1 MPFYFAFFLVSGF
14 CAILYELVW
23 LRLAMAQFSVA
34 TAFVSIV
41 LSVFMLGLGFGSWRA
56 GRYVEERGARP
67 GLRGLRLYALA
78 ELLIGISALL
88 VPRELALG
96 RAFMEKLAAAFPLS
110 NAGYYAVVGILMA
123 LTLAPWC
130 AAMGATFPFAMQAIK
145 ERYPRES
152 PRSFSYLY
160 LANISGAAFGSIVPL
175 LFIEKLGFLG
185 TLRAGLTLN
194 TCLAASAFALSFA
207 APPKP
212 QPAAP
217 PRNPLPEAPAS
228 GSRAYLWLLFG
239 TGLTTMG
246 VEVVWVRLFTAF
258 LGTVV
263 YAFAAILGT
272 YLTAT
277 FIGSKAYRD
286 RKVQTG
292 SWTGAHLTLL
302 GLSMLLLL
310 VACDPRI
317 PFFPLLRVA
326 IGVMPFSAGAG
337 FLTPMWLDRISRGD
351 PARAGRGYAINVVGC
366 VAGPLLAGFIL
377 LPLVGERWSLLVFAL
392 PWIAAGLVLRPSG
405 RKFARAWQP
414 CAAAAMVLAC
424 VLPTRGYETAY
435 SPRRILRDYTA
446 TVVAGGRG
454 DERQLLV
461 NGVGITSLTPITK
474 MMAHMPLA
482 FLPRVPKDALVIC
495 FGMGTTY
502 RSAMS
507 WGIHSTAVELAPSV
521 PRMFSFFHADGDRLL
536 KSPLSRIVIDDG
548 RFFLE
553 RTRDQYDVIVIDPP
567 PPVEAAASS
576 LLYSKEFYAAA
587 KPRLR
592 AGGILAQWLPNAD
605 GTVQASVAKAL
616 KQSFPYVRV
625 FHSIEQWGWH
635 FLASESPIPQR
646 TAADLAARLPAA
658 AAADLIEWGPEDTP
672 AEQFAVVLG
681 QEIQLDDLIRQNPGI
696 PALSDDRPINE
707 YYLMRDWR

>member
-424 VLPTRGYETAY
+424 VLPTRGYETKY